1 MVEVNDFKK
10 LDIFNVFSE
19 KQLAELV
26 EITETKAFK
35 KDAHVYERG
44 KRADHIFVVVNGLVS
59 LNRFEP
65 GEKIGISFEKREK
78 GELFGTACFMK
89 PQEYTLTAVCMSDSD
104 IMAIDADK
112 LLKLCDADPELG
124 YKFLKEVAKTYFER
138 YKMAKRQIHEM
149 VKAPTIITA
158 LPG

>member
-44 KRADHIFVVVNGLVS
+44 KRADHIFVVINGLVS

-89 PQEYTLTAVCMSDSD
+89 PQEYTLTAVCVSDSEV
-104 IMAIDADK
+104 MAIDADK
-112 LLKLCDADPELG
+112 LLKLCEADPEVG

-138 YKMAKRQIHEM
+138 YKLAKRQIHAM

>member
-26 EITETKAFK
+26 GITEIKTFK

-44 KRADHIFVVVNGLVS
+44 KRADHIFVVIKGVVS
-59 LNRFEP
+59 LIRLEP
-65 GEKIGISFEKREK
+65 GEKVGISFEKREK

-89 PQEYTLTAVCMSDSD
+89 PQEYTLTAVCMSDTEV
-104 IMAIDADK
+104 MAIDADK
-112 LLKLCDADPELG
+112 LLTLCEDDPEVG
-124 YKFLKEVAKTYFER
+124 YKFLREVAKIYFER
-138 YKMAKRQIHEM
+138 YKLAKRQIHEM

>member
-26 EITETKAFK
+26 EITETKTFEK
-35 KDAHVYERG
+35 GAHVYERG
-44 KRADHIFVVVNGLVS
+44 KRADHIFVVTKGMVS

-78 GELFGTACFMK
+78 GEFFGTACFMK
-89 PQEYTLTAVCMSDSD
+89 PQKYTLTGVCLEDSEVL
-104 IMAIDADK
+104 AIDADK
-112 LLKLCDADPELG
+112 LLKLCEADPDLG
-124 YKFLKEVAKTYFER
+124 YKFIKEVAKVYFER
-138 YKMAKRQIHEM
+138 YKIAKMQIYAM

>member
-1 MVEVNDFKK
+1 
-10 LDIFNVFSE
+10 
-19 KQLAELV
+19 
-26 EITETKAFK
+26 
-35 KDAHVYERG
+35 
-44 KRADHIFVVVNGLVS
+44 VVINGLVS

-89 PQEYTLTAVCMSDSD
+89 PQEYTLTAVCLRDSEV
-104 IMAIDADK
+104 MAIDAGK
-112 LLKLCDADPELG
+112 LLKLCESDPELG
-124 YKFLKEVAKTYFER
+124 YKFLREVAKTYFER
-138 YKMAKRQIHEM
+138 YKLAKRQIHEM

>member
-44 KRADHIFVVVNGLVS
+44 KRADHIFVVINGLVS

-89 PQEYTLTAVCMSDSD
+89 PQEYTLTAVCVSDSEV
-104 IMAIDADK
+104 MVIDADK
-112 LLKLCDADPELG
+112 LLNLCEADPDLG
-124 YKFLKEVAKTYFER
+124 YKFLKEVAKVYFER
-138 YKMAKRQIHEM
+138 YKIAKRQIHEM

>member
-65 GEKIGISFEKREK
+65 GEKIGISFEKRER

-112 LLKLCDADPELG
+112 LLNLCDADPELG

>member
-19 KQLAELV
+19 KQLAELA
-26 EITETKAFK
+26 EITETKTFEK
-35 KDAHVYERG
+35 GAHVYERG
-44 KRADHIFVVVNGLVS
+44 KRADQIFVVTKGVVS
-59 LNRFEP
+59 LNRFQP

-78 GELFGTACFMK
+78 GEFFGTACFMK
-89 PQEYTLTAVCMSDSD
+89 PQEYTLTGVCMEDSEVL
-104 IMAIDADK
+104 AVDADK
-112 LLKLCDADPELG
+112 LLNLCEADPDLG
-124 YKFLKEVAKTYFER
+124 YKFLKEVAKVYFER
-138 YKMAKRQIHEM
+138 YKIAKRQIHEM

>member
-44 KRADHIFVVVNGLVS
+44 KRADHIFVVINGLVS

-89 PQEYTLTAVCMSDSD
+89 PQEYTLTAVCVSDSEV
-104 IMAIDADK
+104 MAIDADQ
-112 LLKLCDADPELG
+112 LLKLCEDDPELG
-124 YKFLKEVAKTYFER
+124 YKFLREVAKIYFER
-138 YKMAKRQIHEM
+138 YKLAKRQIHEM

>member
-10 LDIFNVFSE
+10 LDIFNMFSE
-19 KQLAELV
+19 KQLAELA

-44 KRADHIFVVVNGLVS
+44 KRADHIFVVINGLIS

-89 PQEYTLTAVCMSDSD
+89 PQEYTLTAVCVSDSEV
-104 IMAIDADK
+104 MAIDANK
-112 LLKLCDADPELG
+112 LLNLCEDDPELG
-124 YKFLKEVAKTYFER
+124 YKFVKEVAKIYFER
-138 YKMAKRQIHEM
+138 YKLAKRQIHEM

>member
-26 EITETKAFK
+26 EITETKTFK

-44 KRADHIFVVVNGLVS
+44 KRADQIFVVINGLVS

-89 PQEYTLTAVCMSDSD
+89 PQEYTLTAVCLTDSEV
-104 IMAIDADK
+104 MAIDANK
-112 LLKLCDADPELG
+112 LLKLCEDDPELG
-124 YKFLKEVAKTYFER
+124 YKFLREVAKTYFER
-138 YKMAKRQIHEM
+138 YKLAKRQIHEM

>member
-1 MVEVNDFKK
+1 MVEVNDVKK

-19 KQLAELV
+19 KQLAELAK
-26 EITETKAFK
+26 ITERK
-35 KDAHVYERG
+35 KIKKGVHVYERG
-44 KRADHIFVVVNGLVS
+44 KRADHIFVVINGLVS

-89 PQEYTLTAVCMSDSD
+89 PQEYTLTAVCLRDSEV
-104 IMAIDADK
+104 MVIDADK

-124 YKFLKEVAKTYFER
+124 YKFLKEVAKTYFAR
-138 YKMAKRQIHEM
+138 YKLAKRQIHEM

>member
-1 MVEVNDFKK
+1 MVEINDFKK

-26 EITETKAFK
+26 GITEIKTFK

-44 KRADHIFVVVNGLVS
+44 KRADHIFVVIKGVVS
-59 LNRFEP
+59 LIRLEP
-65 GEKIGISFEKREK
+65 GEKVGISFEKREK

-89 PQEYTLTAVCMSDSD
+89 PQEYTLTAVCMSDSEV
-104 IMAIDADK
+104 MAVDAEK
-112 LLKLCDADPELG
+112 LLALCEDDPELG
-124 YKFLKEVAKTYFER
+124 YKFVKEVAKIYFER
-138 YKMAKRQIHEM
+138 YKLAKRQIHEM

>member
-44 KRADHIFVVVNGLVS
+44 KRADHIFVVINGLVS

-78 GELFGTACFMK
+78 GELFGTA
-89 PQEYTLTAVCMSDSD
+89 
-104 IMAIDADK
+104 
-112 LLKLCDADPELG
+112 
-124 YKFLKEVAKTYFER
+124 AKVYFER
-138 YKMAKRQIHEM
+138 YKLAKRQIHEM

>member
-1 MVEVNDFKK
+1 MVEAIDLKK

-19 KQLAELV
+19 KQLAELAK
-26 EITETKAFK
+26 ITETKAFK

-44 KRADHIFVVVNGLVS
+44 KRADHIFVVINGLVS

-65 GEKIGISFEKREK
+65 GEKIGISFEKRER

-89 PQEYTLTAVCMSDSD
+89 PQEYTLTAVCLRDSEV
-104 IMAIDADK
+104 MVIDADK

-138 YKMAKRQIHEM
+138 YKLAKRQIHEM

>member
-1 MVEVNDFKK
+1 MAEVNDFKK

-19 KQLAELV
+19 KQVAELAK
-26 EITETKAFK
+26 ITETKAFK

-44 KRADHIFVVVNGLVS
+44 KRADHIFVVIKGVVS

-65 GEKIGISFEKREK
+65 GEKIGISFEKRER

-89 PQEYTLTAVCMSDSD
+89 PQEYTLTAVCLGDSEL
-104 IMAIDADK
+104 MVIDADK

-138 YKMAKRQIHEM
+138 YKLAKRQIHEM

>member
-19 KQLAELV
+19 KQLEELA

-44 KRADHIFVVVNGLVS
+44 KRADHIFVVVKGVVS
-59 LNRFEP
+59 LIRLEP
-65 GEKIGISFEKREK
+65 GEKIGISFEKRER

-112 LLKLCDADPELG
+112 LLKLCEDDPELG
-124 YKFLKEVAKTYFER
+124 YKFVKEVAKIYFER
-138 YKMAKRQIHEM
+138 YKIAKRQIHEM

>member
-19 KQLAELV
+19 KQLVELV

-104 IMAIDADK
+104 VMTIDADK

>member
-1 MVEVNDFKK
+1 
-10 LDIFNVFSE
+10 VFSE

-44 KRADHIFVVVNGLVS
+44 KRADHIFVVINGLVS

-89 PQEYTLTAVCMSDSD
+89 PQEYTLTAVCVSDSEV
-104 IMAIDADK
+104 MAIDADK
-112 LLKLCDADPELG
+112 LLKLCEADPELG

-138 YKMAKRQIHEM
+138 YKLAKRQIHAM

>member
-1 MVEVNDFKK
+1 MVEINDFKK
-10 LDIFNVFSE
+10 FDIFNVFSE

-44 KRADHIFVVVNGLVS
+44 KRADHIFVVINGLVS

-89 PQEYTLTAVCMSDSD
+89 PQEYTLTAVCVSDSEV
-104 IMAIDADK
+104 MVIDADK
-112 LLKLCDADPELG
+112 LLKLCEADPELG
-124 YKFLKEVAKTYFER
+124 YKFLKEVAKIYFER
-138 YKMAKRQIHEM
+138 YKLAKRQIHEM

>member
-19 KQLAELV
+19 KQLAELA
-26 EITETKAFK
+26 EITETKTFEK
-35 KDAHVYERG
+35 GAHVYERG
-44 KRADHIFVVVNGLVS
+44 KRADNIFVVINGLVS
-59 LNRFEP
+59 LNRFVP
-65 GEKIGISFEKREK
+65 GEKIGISFEKRER

-89 PQEYTLTAVCMSDSD
+89 PQEYTLTAVCLENSEV
-104 IMAIDADK
+104 MAIDADK
-112 LLKLCDADPELG
+112 LLTLCDTDPELG
-124 YKFLKEVAKTYFER
+124 YKFLKEVAKVYFER
-138 YKMAKRQIHEM
+138 YKLAKRQIHEM

>member
-19 KQLAELV
+19 NQLSEIS
-26 EITETKAFK
+26 EITEIK
-35 KDAHVYERG
+35 KFGKGTHVYERG
-44 KRADHIFVVVNGLVS
+44 KRADNIFVVINGLVS

-65 GEKIGISFEKREK
+65 GENVGISFEKREK
-78 GELFGTACFMK
+78 GELFGTACFME
-89 PQEYTLTAVCMSDSD
+89 PQEYTLTAVCLEDSD
-104 IMAIDADK
+104 VLAVDANK
-112 LLKLCDADPELG
+112 LLKLCEADPEVG
-124 YKFLKEVAKTYFER
+124 YKFLKEVAKIYFER
-138 YKMAKRQIHEM
+138 YKIAKRQIHEM

>member
-65 GEKIGISFEKREK
+65 GEKIGISFEKRER

-112 LLKLCDADPELG
+112 LLNLCDADPELG
-124 YKFLKEVAKTYFER
+124 YKFLKEVAKIYFER

>member
-1 MVEVNDFKK
+1 MVQINDFKK

-26 EITETKAFK
+26 GITEIKTFK

-44 KRADHIFVVVNGLVS
+44 KRADHIFVVIKGVVS
-59 LNRFEP
+59 LIRLEP
-65 GEKIGISFEKREK
+65 GEKVGISFEKREK

-89 PQEYTLTAVCMSDSD
+89 PQEYTLTAVCMSDSEV
-104 IMAIDADK
+104 MAIDAEK
-112 LLKLCDADPELG
+112 LLALCEDDPELG
-124 YKFLKEVAKTYFER
+124 YKFVKEVAKIYFER
-138 YKMAKRQIHEM
+138 YKLAKRQIHEM